1 MQLQS
6 LCDLKTDE
14 AIRERLGRLPPKL
27 EDLYVELHEKI
38 SKYPA
43 KADRRMARNIFVWLL
58 CAQRR
63 LNSAE
68 FLSAV
73 SMGPASRLCQLSKD
87 QVLDIC
93 CNLVVFDTTLD
104 TFRFAHLSVR
114 EFLERR
120 QEYDRAT
127 TNSLAAETCLLGLMR
142 VSPDPVVD
150 MFLSQYG
157 ATLGRNTPFVSDFKI
172 YPTIYWARHCQLAAP

>member
-14 AIRERLGRLPPKL
+14 AVRERLGRLPPKL

-43 KADRRMARNIFVWLL
+43 EADRRIARNVFVWLL

-73 SMGPASRLCQLSKD
+73 SMGPASRFCQLSKD

-93 CNLVVFDTTLD
+93 CNLVVFDTILD
-104 TFRFAHLSVR
+104 TFRFVNLLVR

-120 QEYDRAT
+120 QEYNRIT
-127 TNSLAAETCLLGLMR
+127 TNSLAAETCLLELIR
-142 VSPDPVVD
+142 DSPDLTVD
-150 MFLSQYG
+150 IFLS
-157 ATLGRNTPFVSDFKI
+157 
-172 YPTIYWARHCQLAAP
+172 